1 MKNRFFSL
9 ILVLIL
15 ALSLALPGAAEIL
28 YDDPFDEINT
38 DFWVR
43 EGSHFDIDEERLD
56 GWDDAVIQQ
65 SKSDWNNPAPGAFI
79 EYTAWVDV
87 FIEPSAAV
95 DPYTAGIWYTNICS
109 YLTGY
114 LNSVERY
121 KLHYNCED
129 STVYLIIETD
139 RRIKNLGEDC
149 VLGSLK
155 LENGPGA
162 NYDGDPVRLG
172 LRVESGK
179 LTAYANGKVVC
190 EHSYEFIGKYYSAM
204 ILCNNGCHA
213 AFDNFAVGDLD
224 EDVAV
229 RTRPYDYVPESYTV
243 TVDGG
248 TTSLSEALE
257 GESVTVSART
267 TPGTTFD
274 CWELIAGEGIGEEQL
289 REPEFTFV
297 MGKSDVELR
306 AKFKSAYNPYDLIC
320 DINADGKTN
329 AKDVTALMKYLVGAP
344 PKTFVEAA
352 ADFDGNGKINA
363 KDVTGLMKMLVN
375 S

>member
-1 MKNRFFSL
+1 MKKAISAL
-9 ILVLIL
+9 AALIL
-15 ALSLALPGAAEIL
+15 ALSLSLPGAAEIL

-43 EGSHFDIDEERLD
+43 EGSHFDIDEGRLD

-87 FIEPSAAV
+87 FIEPSAI
-95 DPYTAGIWYTNICS
+95 DGPYTAGIWYTNICS
-109 YLTGY
+109 FMTGY
-114 LNSVERY
+114 LDSVERY

-139 RRIKNLGEDC
+139 RRIKGLGEDC

-155 LENGPGA
+155 LENEPGT

-190 EHSYEFIGKYYSAM
+190 EHSYAHIGKYYSAM
-204 ILCNNGCHA
+204 ILGNYGCHA
-213 AFDNFAVGDLD
+213 AFDNFVVGDLD

-229 RTRPYDYVPESYTV
+229 RTRPYDYVPESYAV

-248 TTSLSEALE
+248 TASLSEALE
-257 GESVTVSART
+257 GESVTVTASVPADKR
-267 TPGTTFD
+267 FD
-274 CWELIAGEGIGEEQL
+274 GWELVAGEGIGADML
-289 REPEFTFV
+289 ATSRFTFV
-297 MGKSDVELR
+297 MPACDVSLR
-306 AKFKSAYNPYDLIC
+306 AKYVIPGDVTG
-320 DINADGKTN
+320 DGKIN
-329 AKDVTALMKYLVGAP
+329 AKDVTALMKYLVGAA
-344 PKTFVEAA
+344 PKGFVEAA
-352 ADFDGNGKINA
+352 ADFDASGKINA
-363 KDVTGLMKMLVN
+363 KDVTGIMKQLVGA
-375 S
+375 